1 MGVHAVEGSGWEW
14 MEPGGS
20 HGLQNRSRPDHV
32 GLGGF
37 DPHALPPPDPLGRC
51 HGIPPVNHHAIRH
64 ASRRRTPRCVRAG
77 RVGALVLGLVAL
89 SSAVRAQ
96 RPDTVARAIPAPS
109 LRGATDSVTAPLSP
123 RRAFLYSFL
132 LPGYAQSVLGRHKA
146 GATFMLVEAISL
158 VMIRESVA
166 DVREARRLEGDSIV
180 VSYVD
185 QFGGASVVKT
195 PRQFDDAYV
204 HVRRAHAEDWAAL
217 LVANHLFAGADA
229 FVSANLWDLPAKLG
243 LHLLPGGAVVSAS
256 MRW

>member
-1 MGVHAVEGSGWEW
+1 MYH
-14 MEPGGS
+14 
-20 HGLQNRSRPDHV
+20 
-32 GLGGF
+32 
-37 DPHALPPPDPLGRC
+37 
-51 HGIPPVNHHAIRH
+51 
-64 ASRRRTPRCVRAG
+64 RRIPRCLTAAEACALAVIVLASAAG
-77 RVGALVLGLVAL
+77 
-89 SSAVRAQ
+89 AQ
-96 RPDTVARAIPAPS
+96 RPDTLARSIPAPAIRAS
-109 LRGATDSVTAPLSP
+109 TDSVVSPLSP

-180 VSYVD
+180 IAYVD
-185 QFGGASVVKT
+185 QGGNPSVIKT

-243 LHLLPGGAVVSAS
+243 LRLLPGGAVVSAS

>member
-1 MGVHAVEGSGWEW
+1 VT
-14 MEPGGS
+14 
-20 HGLQNRSRPDHV
+20 R
-32 GLGGF
+32 
-37 DPHALPPPDPLGRC
+37 
-51 HGIPPVNHHAIRH
+51 
-64 ASRRRTPRCVRAG
+64 VRALSD
-77 RVGALVLGLVAL
+77 LVVVATLVAGLVTQ
-89 SSAVRAQ
+89 SAPAGAQ
-96 RPDTVARAIPAPS
+96 RPDTVARPIPAAP
-109 LRGATDSVTAPLSP
+109 LRAATDSVVAPLSP

-146 GATFMLVEAISL
+146 GATFMLVEALSL

-180 VSYVD
+180 ISYVD
-185 QFGGASVVKT
+185 QNGDPSVTKA